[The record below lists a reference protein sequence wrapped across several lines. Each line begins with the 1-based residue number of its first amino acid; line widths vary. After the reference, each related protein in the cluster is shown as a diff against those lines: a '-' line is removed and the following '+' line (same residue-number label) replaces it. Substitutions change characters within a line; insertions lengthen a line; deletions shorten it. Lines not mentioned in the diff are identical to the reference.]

1 MNSDIYEDDDFEIK
15 IPKNKRQ
22 RKPVSKRIPK
32 KKIVIEEPVE
42 EPEIVEDVPEPIK
55 SKQKP
60 KPKQRRTSRKPKI
73 VDPEPIEN
81 ETDNTMDSSDEE
93 DIEELPKKTRGR
105 PVGSR
110 NKSQPIIIKI
120 DNSKKYKN
128 KKKDRVKY
136 KGEFLDKKTTLTHET
151 DVDEDD
157 QKIAQY
163 ISELMGLKLEDDE

>member
-15 IPKNKRQ
+15 VPKKRQ

-32 KKIVIEEPVE
+32 KTVVIEEPVE
-42 EPEIVEDVPEPIK
+42 EPEIVEEVPEPIK
-55 SKQKP
+55 SKAKP
-60 KPKQRRTSRKPKI
+60 KPRRTSRKPKI
-73 VDPEPIEN
+73 VDSEPIEN
-81 ETDNTMDSSDEE
+81 ETDNTMDSSDED

-128 KKKDRVKY
+128 KNKKDKVKY
-136 KGEFLDKKTTLTHET
+136 KGEFLDKKTTLTHDN
-151 DVDEDD
+151 DVDDDD

-163 ISELMGLKLEDDE
+163 ISELMGLTLEDE